1 MDTIELKQ
9 ELIKRISGIDDVEF
23 LNAIKTILDYQ
34 KKEPYIELS
43 SDMEKELLMAS
54 EEEKKGLVSTQSEM
68 DKKVSGWLKEK

>member
-34 KKEPYIELS
+34 KKETYIELS